1 MTRVGVLACVYVHHC
16 VSLRMCMHALHVRHA
31 HHVKLVFVQMG
42 AAINLHTCVCV
53 WGGGEGG
60 QLTLPVYAHTSALA
74 FVPAHTLSLR
84 SLLSLYTQRLLSLY
98 TQRMRALFCPCTHC
112 LCALILSLYAQTSVP
127 VHSSKCTYALC
138 AHTRHHLSCSQA
150 QGRGWGA
157 FSSACLPLHMCLL
170 AVCLCPSAGF
180 RGPPLQHLLGLR
192 KTIGLTQLA
201 HPHAHANAC
210 THTHTWVRDMLLQP
224 WDGCPC
230 SCSRS
235 CSCSC
240 SCLCSCSCSCS
251 WSMAMHWPADPCTLC
266 LGLNHAWADALACC
280 TGNRGYHH
288 LLSPEDEALLPLL
301 RDFQRIIAYRCA
313 PACKVCLGLC
323 NPQHSITFLKPA
335 HGGGAACLS
344 FGAVGVR
351 LKCRALVRLEC
362 GSNIGLKTGWRW
374 RVLGDWWDV
383 GGPGGMFPEAQL
395 GCTCSSTV
403 LCECQHAVMCKC
415 QHAVTCEC
423 LGHVQVLAC
432 SHAHVRCLPPGTCT
446 PFS

>member
-1 MTRVGVLACVYVHHC
+1 VYV
-16 VSLRMCMHALHVRHA
+16 
-31 HHVKLVFVQMG
+31 FG
-42 AAINLHTCVCV
+42 A
-53 WGGGEGG
+53 GGRGD
-60 QLTLPVYAHTSALA
+60 
-74 FVPAHTLSLR
+74 
-84 SLLSLYTQRLLSLY
+84 SLLSLCTPTRLHSLLSLHTHFPCALSCPCTHRGFCPYTHSVCAPFFVPVRTVCALSFCPCMHRLLSLY
-98 TQRMRALFCPCTHC
+98 TQASARMLCVLILAITSPVHKLKGGGGARFLLHAC
-112 LCALILSLYAQTSVP
+112 LCICACWLYASARQLVSE
-127 VHSSKCTYALC
+127 ALPCNTCLGC
-138 AHTRHHLSCSQA
+138 AR
-150 QGRGWGA
+150 
-157 FSSACLPLHMCLL
+157 
-170 AVCLCPSAGF
+170 PSALHNSHTHM
-180 RGPPLQHLLGLR
+180 R
-192 KTIGLTQLA
+192 TQT
-201 HPHAHANAC
+201 HA
-210 THTHTWVRDMLLQP
+210 HTHTWVRDMLLQP

>member
-210 THTHTWVRDMLLQP
+210 THTHTHGCVTCFCSHGTDVHAHARAHARARAHAYARAHAHAHGQWRCTGLQI
-224 WDGCPC
+224 
-230 SCSRS
+230 
-235 CSCSC
+235 
-240 SCLCSCSCSCS
+240 
-251 WSMAMHWPADPCTLC
+251 PALS
-266 LGLNHAWADALACC
+266 ALA
-280 TGNRGYHH
+280 
-288 LLSPEDEALLPLL
+288 
-301 RDFQRIIAYRCA
+301 
-313 PACKVCLGLC
+313 
-323 NPQHSITFLKPA
+323 
-335 HGGGAACLS
+335 
-344 FGAVGVR
+344 
-351 LKCRALVRLEC
+351 
-362 GSNIGLKTGWRW
+362 
-374 RVLGDWWDV
+374 
-383 GGPGGMFPEAQL
+383 
-395 GCTCSSTV
+395 
-403 LCECQHAVMCKC
+403 
-415 QHAVTCEC
+415 
-423 LGHVQVLAC
+423 
-432 SHAHVRCLPPGTCT
+432 
-446 PFS
+446 